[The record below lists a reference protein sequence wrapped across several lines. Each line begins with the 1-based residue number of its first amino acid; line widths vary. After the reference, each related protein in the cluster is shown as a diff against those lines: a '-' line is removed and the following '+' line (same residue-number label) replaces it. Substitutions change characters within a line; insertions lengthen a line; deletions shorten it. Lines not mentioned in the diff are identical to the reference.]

1 MTDEA
6 TPTDAIDKK
15 DITYDIL
22 IDAGEEEG
30 GRGGAAGSQSPVEDR
45 GDHPAITILDMA
57 VKQSGEYLKKQGL
70 PPANNAVYESFSK
83 PFLNTAL
90 WHYMPAGS
98 IPDDPRVA
106 LALGV
111 GGLGLAFLPT
121 MLAAYQHQEEEKR
134 REEQEKRRKKQKREE
149 GEDEGEEE
157 ETKRIR
163 NPVTGTEYNVGVPP
177 HERRKKEAPPPG
189 PDWME
194 RLESTGL
201 PGM

>member
-30 GRGGAAGSQSPVEDR
+30 GRGGAAGAPPVEDR

-111 GGLGLAFLPT
+111 GGLALAFAPT
-121 MLAAYQHQEEEKR
+121 LIALNQKKAEEEKKER
-134 REEQEKRRKKQKREE
+134 EKAREKHREETEEKDEE
-149 GEDEGEEE
+149 MPIM
-157 ETKRIR
+157 TVFR
-163 NPVTGTEYNVGVPP
+163 NPVTGKEIPVGVPP
-177 HERRKKEAPPPG
+177 HERKKEERKEETPA
-189 PDWME
+189 PDWMA
-194 RLESTGL
+194 RLEGGGL